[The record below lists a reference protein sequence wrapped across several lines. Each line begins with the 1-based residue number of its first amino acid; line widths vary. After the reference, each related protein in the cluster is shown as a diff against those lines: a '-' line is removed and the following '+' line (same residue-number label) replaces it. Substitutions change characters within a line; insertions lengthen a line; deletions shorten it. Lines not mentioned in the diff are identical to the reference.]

1 MRLGRVVGP
10 ALLLLATATAS
21 GASATIPTGPPGDAF
36 YNPPN
41 PLPSNV
47 EGSVVWARRFNDGA
61 ALPSA
66 AANYRVIYETISR
79 SGAAVALS
87 GTLAVPHGVPPP
99 QGWPLLS
106 WAHGTVGN
114 APECAPSRSS
124 EPNIE
129 QRMLDGFVARG
140 YAVAQTD
147 YEGNG
152 TPGVHPYLVGASLAF
167 DITDIVRAS
176 REIDPQIGRKWVIMG
191 HSEGGAAALATAAIG
206 QRIAPELD
214 LIGAVSYAPFS
225 YAENMLLNETRND
238 TPNDGLAIVGLLI
251 EGFSTVDPRIVPSEM
266 LEPEALRL
274 MPDLQR
280 HCLPEIERNSDWARI
295 VPRTIFRPQAEAAI
309 EALYG
314 DLLAN
319 DPVNFRISVPTLLVQ
334 WGADRLIVPE
344 STLAL
349 RDSLAR
355 KGTPVSFRAY
365 IGATHGSVLA
375 AAADDV
381 AAWLAGRFK

>member
-1 MRLGRVVGP
+1 MRLGRIVAP
-10 ALLLLATATAS
+10 ALLLLAAASAS
-21 GASATIPTGPPGDAF
+21 GACATIPAGPPGDAF

-47 EGSVVWARRFNDGA
+47 EGSVVWVRRFNDGA

-66 AANYRVIYETISR
+66 AANYRMLYQTISR

-87 GTLAVPHGVPPP
+87 GTVAVPRGVPPP
-99 QGWPLLS
+99 QGWPFLS

-114 APECAPSRSS
+114 APECAPSRSL

-152 TPGVHPYLVGASLAF
+152 TPGIHPYLVGASAAF
-167 DITDIVRAS
+167 DVADIVRAS
-176 REIDPQIGRKWVIMG
+176 REIDPLIGRKWVVMG
-191 HSEGGAAALATAAIG
+191 HSEGGDAALATAAIG

-214 LIGAVSYAPFS
+214 LIGAVSYAPFT

-274 MPDLQR
+274 MPELQR
-280 HCLPEIERNSDWARI
+280 RCLPEIERYSDWGRI
-295 VPRTIFRPQAEAAI
+295 VPRTIFRPQGENAI

-319 DPVNFRISVPTLLVQ
+319 DPVNFQISVPTLLVQ
-334 WGADRLIVPE
+334 GGADRLIIPE

-349 RDSLAR
+349 RDRLSR
-355 KGTPVSFRAY
+355 KGTPVAFKAY

-381 AAWLAGRFK
+381 AAWLAMRF